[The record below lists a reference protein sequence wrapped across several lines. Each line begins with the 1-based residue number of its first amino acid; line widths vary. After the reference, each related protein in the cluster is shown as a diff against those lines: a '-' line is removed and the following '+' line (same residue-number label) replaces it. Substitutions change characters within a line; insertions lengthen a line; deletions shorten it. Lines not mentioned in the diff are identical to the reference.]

1 MKFNLPLLIVRAQRC
16 KCLMVLSK
24 FSVLIINLRKIMMGT
39 GLSHTLLQVFA
50 SSDSLGRTSVP
61 EPRSPGFHVHT
72 NHVRTL
78 LDAGS
83 DATKPG

>member
-50 SSDSLGRTSVP
+50 HLIHLAELLSQ
-61 EPRSPGFHVHT
+61 SPAPQAFMST
-72 NHVRTL
+72 
-78 LDAGS
+78 
-83 DATKPG
+83 PIM